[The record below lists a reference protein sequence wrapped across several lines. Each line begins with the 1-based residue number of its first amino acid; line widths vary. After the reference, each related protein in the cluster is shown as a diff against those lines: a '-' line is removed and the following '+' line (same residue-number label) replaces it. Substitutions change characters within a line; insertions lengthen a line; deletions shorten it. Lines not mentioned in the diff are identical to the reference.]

1 MKYTGERPNQ
11 LSVPNDLKFPHLLF
25 AEETPHFRH
34 ILFENLNV
42 CKTGGIGLQPIP
54 PADFYL
60 CRSLLKSL
68 ATDAVCTDLKL
79 LREQF

>member
-42 CKTGGIGLQPIP
+42 CKTGGYRLT
-54 PADFYL
+54 ADTP
-60 CRSLLKSL
+60 R
-68 ATDAVCTDLKL
+68 
-79 LREQF
+79 

>member
-54 PADFYL
+54 PADFLFMLPFAEIAGCGY
-60 CRSLLKSL
+60 CSL
-68 ATDAVCTDLKL
+68 
-79 LREQF
+79 